1 MAKEICTE
9 YQKKIF
15 PKFHDMNIYTNIMYF
30 IPSIIAVYYS
40 YSKYNKIAIK
50 DRCDKNCLKDL
61 HILGLMGL
69 IVTIVSTLH
78 HTYNIF
84 DLNCKE
90 YAKPTLFRIISGK
103 LDVYCAI
110 ISSFFGLYLIYKRKK
125 FNKIFFLSFILI
137 NIFSLTLFFH
147 CLNIEKKIAK
157 IKNKDSQEYLTGL
170 SEYSF
175 YHAYWHVFSGFSFT
189 LIVYYLTN

>member
-1 MAKEICTE
+1 MTKEICTE
-9 YQKKIF
+9 YQKKFF

-40 YSKYNKIAIK
+40 YSKYNKMAIK

-61 HILGLMGL
+61 HILGWMGL
-69 IVTIVSTLH
+69 IVTLISCIH
-78 HTYNIF
+78 HTYNEA
-84 DLNCKE
+84 DLTCKE
-90 YAKPTLFRIISGK
+90 YVKPTLFRIISGK

-110 ISSFFGLYLIYKRKK
+110 ISSLFGLYLIYKRKK

-137 NIFSLTLFFH
+137 NIFSFTLFFH

-175 YHAYWHVFSGFSFT
+175 YHAYWHVLGGFSFT